1 MSVLLEIY
9 CQIDVFLIARV
20 FGLSA
25 WLHSAMFLPNRLLLL
40 ELRRVGCYKSYLQ
53 YMRCICKV
61 EACILRLKF
70 LENCLKSDIIPKFL
84 KFRVPNNGCFD
95 DESVHDFQ
103 RRLLRKE
110 IVSAKND
117 HGQNLMKLGVKNS
130 PSSISYNKLIFANF
144 WDSDLKNVWKLH
156 RLNKF

>member
-1 MSVLLEIY
+1 
-9 CQIDVFLIARV
+9 
-20 FGLSA
+20 
-25 WLHSAMFLPNRLLLL
+25 
-40 ELRRVGCYKSYLQ
+40 
-53 YMRCICKV
+53 MRCICKV
-61 EACILRLKF
+61 GACILRVKF

-117 HGQNLMKLGVKNS
+117 HGQNLMKLYEKRALMCDSVQDNLL
-130 PSSISYNKLIFANF
+130 PSLVLYTRYERISFCKKQASVHSNKLRNLSLEQDRPLLNVSKTVITYGLNY
-144 WDSDLKNVWKLH
+144 DLPKYVMDAFLI
-156 RLNKF
+156 R